1 MKKIYLIILIVIAN
15 NIYSSKIQAQSLPVG
30 TIGIEDY
37 YRRKQLLGEI
47 DSTISFSIRPLF
59 PNILTNTRNIY
70 DPDSTLNSNSYFSWS
85 GAIPFA
91 NRKGV
96 FQILPIVW
104 QQQYNSH
111 HPYGWND
118 GAMIPARG
126 YQTTVSA
133 GLFVKFGPLSIQLRP
148 EIIYAQN
155 KSFEGFAQGKSDDD
169 LTNYYILNNLID
181 NPERFGTGS
190 YKKVL
195 WGQSNIR
202 LTFGPVSL
210 GLSNENIWWG
220 PGMRNSIMM
229 TNNAP
234 GFKHITLNT
243 VKPVKTGIGSFEA
256 QIIAGRLEAS
266 GASPLNGALTSRGQD
281 LFQPFRDDWRYLT
294 GFNINYQ
301 PKWVPGLFVGF
312 IRDFMSYHNDN
323 SGLSD
328 YLPYFSSVQKAGNLE
343 GDPISRD
350 QRLALYARWLFQK
363 AHAEIYFEYG
373 LNDNSYNY
381 RDFLGSPDHGR
392 SYIFGFNKL
401 IRLQNTKEQFIE
413 INAEVTQMS
422 QSVDRLVRSAG
433 GFYQHYQ
440 VRQGY
445 TNLGQVLGAGT
456 GSGGNIQSLNV
467 SWRHALKSFGIG
479 YERFEHMVD
488 LSDFAFPDINGNSRR
503 WVDFALSL
511 NGQYDYKN
519 FIFSAKI
526 QGIKSLNY
534 QWRLHGYSPDQ
545 YYIPNNDVFNLH
557 GELGVTFRF

>member
-1 MKKIYLIILIVIAN
+1 MKKIYLIILIVLTN
-15 NIYSSKIQAQSLPVG
+15 TIYLSKIQAQSLPVG

-59 PNILTNTRNIY
+59 PNVSMNTKNIY
-70 DPDSTLNSNSYFSWS
+70 DPDSTLNTTSYLKWS
-85 GAIPFA
+85 GPISFA
-91 NRKGV
+91 NRKGI

-104 QQQYNSH
+104 QQQYNTH

-190 YKKVL
+190 YKKFL
-195 WGQSNIR
+195 WGQSSIR
-202 LTFGPVSL
+202 LTVGPASL

-266 GASPLNGALTSRGQD
+266 GYSPLNGALTSTGQD

-312 IRDFMSYHNDN
+312 IRDFMSYNNDN
-323 SGLSD
+323 SSLSD
-328 YLPYFSSVQKAGNLE
+328 YLPFFSSVQKAGNLE

-401 IRLQNTKEQFIE
+401 VRLPNTKEQFIE

-456 GSGGNIQSLNV
+456 GSGGNIQSLNIN
-467 SWRHALKSFGIG
+467 WRHALKSLGIG

-534 QWRLHGYSPDQ
+534 QWRLNGYSADQ